1 MSKHTTDLTIANP
14 TLVDIAQELGLAT
27 ISDESQVKTALEN
40 AVRQG
45 VVSQNDSAIILED
58 WNKARDAGFKNA
70 NLQNDNT
77 TATITTDGDIIPPAT
92 DNIII
97 TTPNSDEIKKEET
110 LQEGLDILENQTG
123 YDENAVSELQ
133 ESYNSIVNIYK
144 TEDQTDEDFFN
155 SIKPKDGSKVNKQ
168 YSPEQ
173 KAEVVKSIEK
183 WTDIGNVRRYD
194 NGQYYVLNDNGQYEL
209 LEENDPLI
217 KDYND
222 KKFLHDIY
230 KTATDYK
237 INSNSKK
244 VNELSTIQAYVDKKQ
259 KGSEAIVDIGEEVDL
274 DFNINDWLATV
285 NKDAEERLIILQ
297 TDAAIEYENYVILPA
312 YE

>member
-77 TATITTDGDIIPPAT
+77 TATTTTDGDIIPPAT

-155 SIKPKDGSKVNKQ
+155 SIKPKTSTI
-168 YSPEQ
+168 EI
-173 KAEVVKSIEK
+173 EVPPGTYPLPGVGGQEVF
-183 WTDIGNVRRYD
+183 TDIGKVRKIEQGRD
-194 NGQYYVLNDNGQYEL
+194 AGKYYVLNDSGQYEL

-217 KDYND
+217 KDYNY
-222 KKFLHDIY
+222 KKFM
-230 KTATDYK
+230 
-237 INSNSKK
+237 
-244 VNELSTIQAYVDKKQ
+244 E
-259 KGSEAIVDIGEEVDL
+259 
-274 DFNINDWLATV
+274 F
-285 NKDAEERLIILQ
+285 
-297 TDAAIEYENYVILPA
+297 
-312 YE
+312 